1 MIKNTFFEKIEM
13 NKIMNFRI
21 MDRQNNNNNRV
32 MTALRQ

>member
-21 MDRQNNNNNRV
+21 MDRQNNNNRV